1 MPNTKPAKRPT
12 RERIV
17 KSTGEPFDVFM
28 KRVLSVPKKEI
39 DRREAAYQRGRKK
52 TKPRRSQTA

>member
-1 MPNTKPAKRPT
+1 MVKPA
-12 RERIV
+12 
-17 KSTGEPFDVFM
+17 GQPFDVFM

-52 TKPRRSQTA
+52 RNDSLLERDMR